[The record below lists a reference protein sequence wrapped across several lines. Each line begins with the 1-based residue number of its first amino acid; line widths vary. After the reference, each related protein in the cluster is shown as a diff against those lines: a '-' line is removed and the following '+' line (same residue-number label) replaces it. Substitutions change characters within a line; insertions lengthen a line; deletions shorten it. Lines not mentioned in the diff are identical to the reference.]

1 MLKKQK
7 IKNNFTPLISV
18 VIPTYNHVKFIGK
31 AIKSLIHQTYQN
43 WEAIVIDNHSTDQ
56 TLNEIKNYPDPRIKY
71 FQINNN
77 GVIAKSRNYGINISQ
92 GDWIAFLDSDDWWTQ
107 DKLEV
112 CVSNIDE
119 EVDFIYHD
127 LETIYDKSKS
137 FFKKNIC
144 KGRKLKKPILNDLLV
159 STIKDGNAI
168 GNSSV
173 MVRKNIFS
181 KIGGISEDLNLVSS
195 EDYNTWLRIAQ
206 ITDHFKYLNNILGYI
221 LIHETNVSKKDM
233 SIPQRQAV
241 KEFMHKFDTKQ
252 KLNLEVKFRYI
263 SGSYNHLKNNY
274 TKAKEDFIFVIKNGE
289 YNLKIRSLIKI
300 FINMLKWTNEKI

>member
-1 MLKKQK
+1 MKT
-7 IKNNFTPLISV
+7 NFTPLISI
-18 VIPTYNHVKFIGK
+18 VIPTYNHSKFIGK

-56 TLNEIKNYPDPRIKY
+56 TFNEIKNYPDPRIKY

-112 CVSNIDE
+112 CVRNIND

-127 LETIYDKSKS
+127 LETIHDKSNS
-137 FFKKNIC
+137 FFKKNIR
-144 KGRKLKKPILNDLLV
+144 KGRKLKKPILKDLLV

-221 LIHETNVSKKDM
+221 LIHETNISKKDM

-241 KEFMHKFDTKQ
+241 KEFMHKFDENQ
-252 KLNLEVKFRYI
+252 KLNLEVKFRYM
-263 SGSYNHLKNNY
+263 SGSYNYLKNNHI
-274 TKAKEDFIFVIKNGE
+274 KAQEDFIFVIKNGE
-289 YNLKIRSLIKI
+289 YKLKIKSLIKI
-300 FINMLKWTNEKI
+300 FISMLK